1 MAEAGQNQNT
11 TVGEFITTEF
21 DSFSNQTISRYNV
34 VNSFNLSGKA
44 FYIMNIE
51 RMQSAGATEDDE
63 PFDGIRFIVSAQS
76 ESGGHQKALDD
87 WDAIIMNRITFN
99 CDQDNISVEESWRN
113 TPELIDDYPNIDHS
127 LYYSFNT
134 CLFIME
140 EKQLKKI
147 IKSKQFDVRLETNFT
162 HIDLDDDEEEN
173 LLNSLKAF
181 YHEVY
186 EKETLA
192 NEIDGVMEG
201 ERKRI
206 EERKEIEAQSA
217 AGGGGCFIATVVYEN
232 DNHLDLIVLRSFRDN
247 FLRNYKFGRDF
258 IKSYYSFGPKL
269 AINISK
275 SDVLKSLFK
284 PLVII
289 GVKIIKAFRIG

>member
-21 DSFSNQTISRYNV
+21 DSFSNQTVSRYNV

-113 TPELIDDYPNIDHS
+113 TPELIDDYPSIDHN

-206 EERKEIEAQSA
+206 EERKEIEAQSESA
-217 AGGGGCFIATVVYEN
+217 AGGCFIATVVYEN

>member
-113 TPELIDDYPNIDHS
+113 TPELIDDYPSIDHS

-217 AGGGGCFIATVVYEN
+217 AGGCFIATVVYEN

>member
-11 TVGEFITTEF
+11 TVGEFVTTEF
-21 DSFSNQTISRYNV
+21 DSFSNQTVSRYNV

-99 CDQDNISVEESWRN
+99 CDQDNISIEESWRN

-127 LYYSFNT
+127 LYYSFNS
-134 CLFIME
+134 CLFVME

-162 HIDLDDDEEEN
+162 HIDLDDEEEEN

-201 ERKRI
+201 ERQRI

-217 AGGGGCFIATVVYEN
+217 AGGCFIATVVYEN
-232 DNHLDLIVLRSFRDN
+232 R
-247 FLRNYKFGRDF
+247 
-258 IKSYYSFGPKL
+258 
-269 AINISK
+269 
-275 SDVLKSLFK
+275 
-284 PLVII
+284 
-289 GVKIIKAFRIG
+289 